1 MELRVKTL
9 RDTVSFRGVGIHTGE
24 ICEIKVH
31 PRAERGIVFYKNGVE
46 IPAHHNFVVGTT
58 AGTDLGRDG
67 EIVKTV
73 EHLMAALYLTGVDAA
88 VVEVVRGR
96 EIPILDGSAKPF
108 FDAFRGVGITYGE
121 GFRRFI
127 KIGFKKRVQPNG
139 IFAVLE
145 PFEGER
151 FEFEGEFPYIGR
163 KKAVFDGRP
172 SEALLG
178 ARTFCRLE
186 DVEKLRSMN
195 LGLGGTL
202 LNTLVLDEGL
212 SNVVYSEEPAYHK
225 LLDLI
230 GDVALVGARVV
241 GRVYSFKGGHTLNHE
256 IRKALLKEPV
266 LDFERKGELIGSA
279 L

>member
-9 RDTVSFRGVGIHTGE
+9 RDAVSFRGVGIHTGE

-46 IPAHHNFVVGTT
+46 IPAHHDFVVGTT
-58 AGTDLGRDG
+58 AGTDLGRGG

-73 EHLMAALYLTGVDAA
+73 EHLMAALYLAGVDAA

-108 FDAFRGVGITYGE
+108 FDAFTEVGTTYGE

-139 IFAVLE
+139 IFALLE

-151 FEFEGEFPYIGR
+151 FEFEGEFPYLGR
-163 KKAVFDGRP
+163 RRVVFDGTP

-186 DVEKLRSMN
+186 DVEKLHAMN

-202 LNTLVLDEGL
+202 LNTLVLDGGL
-212 SNVVYSEEPAYHK
+212 TNLVYSEEPAYHK

-230 GDVALVGARVV
+230 GDVALTGARVI
-241 GRVYSFKGGHTLNHE
+241 GRIYSFKGTHALNHE
-256 IRKALLKEPV
+256 IRKFLLKEPIWE
-266 LDFERKGELIGSA
+266 LEREGRLIGSGT
-279 L
+279 